1 MFIRSER
8 LFLRP
13 AWAEDWSALEAEFGS
28 GTGER
33 LRSMALGRI
42 DPRYPHFLITRPHG
56 EGVERIGWIALK
68 PGFCGPQ
75 VQCRI
80 LERHCGQGY
89 AAEAERAVREVAR
102 MLGHEEEPTLSPMG
116 GGAPVHG
123 SPVQMQAA

>member
-13 AWAEDWSALEAEFGS
+13 AWAEDWSALEADLGH
-28 GTGER
+28 G
-33 LRSMALGRI
+33 LRSMALGRT
-42 DPRYPHFLITRPHG
+42 DPRYPHFLITRPHA

-80 LERHCGQGY
+80 AERHCGHGY
-89 AAEAERAVREVAR
+89 AAEAEKALREVAR
-102 MLGHEEEPTLSPMG
+102 MLGHEAEPTLSPA
-116 GGAPVHG
+116 GGAPLRA
-123 SPVQMQAA
+123 SPVQMRAA